1 MGVDIIPDH
10 ADYRLMSARV
20 LNALEGYG
28 EVNLF
33 LRGIIPQIG
42 FKQSVVY
49 YSRAERE
56 AGTTHY
62 PLSKMVSLAVDG
74 VTSFSVRPL
83 RLITVLGMIVAL
95 LSFIGI
101 IYVLVSVLTGYYVDG
116 WASTTCIIC
125 FVSGIQMISLG
136 VIGEYV
142 GKIYLETKQ
151 RPRYF
156 VAERKNIT
164 EE

>member
-1 MGVDIIPDH
+1 
-10 ADYRLMSARV
+10 
-20 LNALEGYG
+20 
-28 EVNLF
+28 
-33 LRGIIPQIG
+33 
-42 FKQSVVY
+42 
-49 YSRAERE
+49 
-56 AGTTHY
+56 
-62 PLSKMVSLAVDG
+62 MVSLAVDG

-83 RLITVLGMIVAL
+83 RLITALGIIVAL

-101 IYVLVSVLTGYYVDG
+101 IYVLVSVITGYYVDG

-136 VIGEYV
+136 VIGEYI
-142 GKIYLETKQ
+142 GKIYLETKG

-156 VAERKNIT
+156 VSERKNLP